1 MLTDAKYEDYNKSDD
16 GDVIIQSKYK
26 GDTSSLFS
34 SQSIVKS
41 DDESCMRQY
50 KLRKVK
56 KIVAKCRSR
65 KIKFDKYFVNL
76 SYHLTQGEDS
86 LSMAE
91 LEKLRVECNEAL
103 GSDYCSTESS
113 SSNSSAEKKKTQRK
127 KEKLSYLIS
136 TTSTDSVSGCE
147 GGIFTSPILAP
158 QSYGIKPI
166 YRPQP
171 FPTYQ
176 TQFGI
181 SGPISR
187 TFPLFAT
194 DSSSLASFA
203 TTFGSQ
209 HVNLDFGQPS
219 LSSTPSP
226 QSTPYPSP
234 SVTPD
239 ETPLFS
245 NSGIPK
251 EEVCK

>member
-1 MLTDAKYEDYNKSDD
+1 MPHEKNQ
-16 GDVIIQSKYK
+16 I
-26 GDTSSLFS
+26 
-34 SQSIVKS
+34 
-41 DDESCMRQY
+41 
-50 KLRKVK
+50 
-56 KIVAKCRSR
+56 
-65 KIKFDKYFVNL
+65 DKYFVNL
-76 SYHLTQGEDS
+76 SYQLTQDEDS

-113 SSNSSAEKKKTQRK
+113 SSDSSAEKKKTQCK
-127 KEKLSYLIS
+127 KKKLSYLIS

-166 YRPQP
+166 YCPQP

-176 TQFGI
+176 TQFRI
-181 SGPISR
+181 SGPISH

-219 LSSTPSP
+219 LSSSPSP

-234 SVTPD
+234 SVTSD
-239 ETPLFS
+239 KTPLFS
-245 NSGIPK
+245 NSGIPN

>member
-1 MLTDAKYEDYNKSDD
+1 MTHD
-16 GDVIIQSKYK
+16 
-26 GDTSSLFS
+26 
-34 SQSIVKS
+34 
-41 DDESCMRQY
+41 
-50 KLRKVK
+50 
-56 KIVAKCRSR
+56 
-65 KIKFDKYFVNL
+65 
-76 SYHLTQGEDS
+76 EDS

-103 GSDYCSTESS
+103 GSDYCSSESS
-113 SSNSSAEKKKTQRK
+113 SSDSSAEKKKTQCK
-127 KEKLSYLIS
+127 KKKLSYLIS

-147 GGIFTSPILAP
+147 EGIFTSPILAP

-209 HVNLDFGQPS
+209 DVNLDFGQPS
-219 LSSTPSP
+219 LSSTPSLSQLHIHHQVSP
-226 QSTPYPSP
+226 QMK
-234 SVTPD
+234 
-239 ETPLFS
+239 PLYSQIPEYQMKRFVN
-245 NSGIPK
+245 NSK
-251 EEVCK
+251 T

>member
-1 MLTDAKYEDYNKSDD
+1 MLTDAKYEDSNKSDD
-16 GDVIIQSKYK
+16 GDVIIQSEYE

-41 DDESCMRQY
+41 DDESRMRQY

-76 SYHLTQGEDS
+76 SYQLVQDEDS

-91 LEKLRVECNEAL
+91 LEKLRVECNEVL
-103 GSDYCSTESS
+103 GSNYCSTESS
-113 SSNSSAEKKKTQRK
+113 SSDSSAEKKKTQCK
-127 KEKLSYLIS
+127 KKKLSYLIS
-136 TTSTDSVSGCE
+136 TTSTDSVHGCD
-147 GGIFTSPILAP
+147 GGIFTSPIIAP

-166 YRPQP
+166 YHPQP
-171 FPTYQ
+171 FQTYQ
-176 TQFGI
+176 PQFGI
-181 SGPISR
+181 SGPISH

-209 HVNLDFGQPS
+209 NVNLDFGQLS

-234 SVTPD
+234 NVTPD

-245 NSGIPK
+245 NSGIPN

>member
-1 MLTDAKYEDYNKSDD
+1 MLTDAKSEESDKSDD
-16 GDVIIQSKYK
+16 GDVMNQREYE

-34 SQSIVKS
+34 SQSIKS
-41 DDESCMRQY
+41 DDESRMQQY

-56 KIVAKCRSR
+56 KIVAKCHSK
-65 KIKFDKYFVNL
+65 KIKFDKHFVTL
-76 SYHLTQGEDS
+76 SYQLAVDADS
-86 LSMAE
+86 LSMAQ

-103 GSDYCSTESS
+103 GSDYCLTDSS
-113 SSNSSAEKKKTQRK
+113 SSDSSTEKKKAQRK
-127 KEKLSYLIS
+127 KKKLLYLKS
-136 TTSTDSVSGCE
+136 TPSTDSVSACDVGL
-147 GGIFTSPILAP
+147 FTSAIIAP

-166 YRPQP
+166 YHPQP
-171 FPTYQ
+171 FQTYQ
-176 TQFGI
+176 PQFRI
-181 SGPISR
+181 TGPISR
-187 TFPLFAT
+187 TYPSFAT

-203 TTFGSQ
+203 AIFGSQ
-209 HVNLDFGQPS
+209 NLHLDFGQPS

-245 NSGIPK
+245 NSRIPN

>member
-1 MLTDAKYEDYNKSDD
+1 M
-16 GDVIIQSKYK
+16 Q
-26 GDTSSLFS
+26 
-34 SQSIVKS
+34 
-41 DDESCMRQY
+41 QY

-56 KIVAKCRSR
+56 KIVAKCRNK

-76 SYHLTQGEDS
+76 SFELAENEDS
-86 LSMAE
+86 LSMAQ
-91 LEKLRVECNEAL
+91 LEQLRVECNEAL
-103 GSDYCSTESS
+103 GSDYCSTDSS
-113 SSNSSAEKKKTQRK
+113 SSDSSNEKKKPQRK
-127 KEKLSYLIS
+127 KRKLSYLKS
-136 TTSTDSVSGCE
+136 TPSTDSLRSCQVDL
-147 GGIFTSPILAP
+147 FTSSMMSP

-171 FPTYQ
+171 FQTYP

-187 TFPLFAT
+187 TFPSFAT

-209 HVNLDFGQPS
+209 NVNLDFGQPS
-219 LSSTPSP
+219 LSSSPSP
-226 QSTPYPSP
+226 HSTPYPSP
-234 SVTPD
+234 SHTPD

-245 NSGIPK
+245 NSGIPT

>member
-1 MLTDAKYEDYNKSDD
+1 MLTDAKYEDSNKSDD
-16 GDVIIQSKYK
+16 GDVIIQSKYE

-41 DDESCMRQY
+41 DDESRMRQY

-56 KIVAKCRSR
+56 KIVAKCRIR

-76 SYHLTQGEDS
+76 SYQLAEDEDS
-86 LSMAE
+86 LSMAQ

-103 GSDYCSTESS
+103 RSDYCSTESS
-113 SSNSSAEKKKTQRK
+113 SSDSSTEKKKPQHK
-127 KEKLSYLIS
+127 KKKLSYLIS
-136 TTSTDSVSGCE
+136 TPSIDSVRGCDM
-147 GGIFTSPILAP
+147 GLFTSPIIAP
-158 QSYGIKPI
+158 QSYGIKLI
-166 YRPQP
+166 YCPQP
-171 FPTYQ
+171 FQTYQ
-176 TQFGI
+176 PQFRI

-187 TFPLFAT
+187 TFPSFAT
-194 DSSSLASFA
+194 DSSSLSSFA
-203 TTFGSQ
+203 TIFGSQ
-209 HVNLDFGQPS
+209 NVNLDFGQPS

-245 NSGIPK
+245 NSRIPN

>member
-1 MLTDAKYEDYNKSDD
+1 MAQD
-16 GDVIIQSKYK
+16 
-26 GDTSSLFS
+26 
-34 SQSIVKS
+34 
-41 DDESCMRQY
+41 
-50 KLRKVK
+50 
-56 KIVAKCRSR
+56 
-65 KIKFDKYFVNL
+65 
-76 SYHLTQGEDS
+76 EDS

-113 SSNSSAEKKKTQRK
+113 LSDSSAEKKKTQHK
-127 KEKLSYLIS
+127 KKKLSYLIS
-136 TTSTDSVSGCE
+136 TTSTDSVSVGDR
-147 GGIFTSPILAP
+147 GIFTSPIIAP

-171 FPTYQ
+171 FPIYQ

-181 SGPISR
+181 SGPISH
-187 TFPLFAT
+187 TFPSFVT

-209 HVNLDFGQPS
+209 NVNLDFGQPS

-226 QSTPYPSP
+226 QSTSYPSP

-239 ETPLFS
+239 KTPLFL
-245 NSGIPK
+245 NSGIPN

>member
-1 MLTDAKYEDYNKSDD
+1 MRNMKIITRVMMVMLSFRANT
-16 GDVIIQSKYK
+16 K
-26 GDTSSLFS
+26 GTLLPYFPHKALLNLMMKVACGNTNCD
-34 SQSIVKS
+34 
-41 DDESCMRQY
+41 
-50 KLRKVK
+50 KVK
-56 KIVAKCRSR
+56 KIVAKCCTR

-76 SYHLTQGEDS
+76 SYQLTHDEDS

-103 GSDYCSTESS
+103 GSDYCSSESS
-113 SSNSSAEKKKTQRK
+113 ASDSSAEKKKTQCK
-127 KEKLSYLIS
+127 KKKLSYLIS

-158 QSYGIKPI
+158 QSDGIKPI

-181 SGPISR
+181 SGPISGP
-187 TFPLFAT
+187 FPLFAT

-226 QSTPYPSP
+226 QSNLYPSP

-245 NSGIPK
+245 NSGIPN

>member
-16 GDVIIQSKYK
+16 GDVIIQSEYK

-34 SQSIVKS
+34 LQSIVKS
-41 DDESCMRQY
+41 DDESRMRQY

-65 KIKFDKYFVNL
+65 KIKFDKYLVNL
-76 SYHLTQGEDS
+76 SYQLTQDEDS

-113 SSNSSAEKKKTQRK
+113 SSDSSAEKKKTQCK
-127 KEKLSYLIS
+127 KKKLLYLIS

-166 YRPQP
+166 YHPQP
-171 FPTYQ
+171 FLTYQ

-209 HVNLDFGQPS
+209 HVNLDFRQPS

-226 QSTPYPSP
+226 QSIPYPSP
-234 SVTPD
+234 SVTQD

-245 NSGIPK
+245 NSGIPN

>member
-1 MLTDAKYEDYNKSDD
+1 M
-16 GDVIIQSKYK
+16 
-26 GDTSSLFS
+26 
-34 SQSIVKS
+34 
-41 DDESCMRQY
+41 
-50 KLRKVK
+50 
-56 KIVAKCRSR
+56 
-65 KIKFDKYFVNL
+65 
-76 SYHLTQGEDS
+76 TQDEDS

-113 SSNSSAEKKKTQRK
+113 SSDSSAEKKKTQRK
-127 KEKLSYLIS
+127 KRKLSYLKS
-136 TTSTDSVSGCE
+136 TPSTDSLRSCQVDLL
-147 GGIFTSPILAP
+147 TSSMMSP

-245 NSGIPK
+245 NSGIPN

>member
-1 MLTDAKYEDYNKSDD
+1 MVMLSFKANT
-16 GDVIIQSKYK
+16 K
-26 GDTSSLFS
+26 GTLLPYFP
-34 SQSIVKS
+34 
-41 DDESCMRQY
+41 
-50 KLRKVK
+50 RKALNLMMKVTCGNTLWSVK
-56 KIVAKCRSR
+56 KIVAKCRIK

-76 SYHLTQGEDS
+76 SYQLAENEDS
-86 LSMAE
+86 LSMAQ

-113 SSNSSAEKKKTQRK
+113 SSDSSSEKKKPQHK
-127 KEKLSYLIS
+127 KKKLSYLKS
-136 TTSTDSVSGCE
+136 TPSTDSLHGCDVDL
-147 GGIFTSPILAP
+147 FTSAIIAP

-171 FPTYQ
+171 FQTYQ

-181 SGPISR
+181 SGPMSH
-187 TFPLFAT
+187 TFPSFVT
-194 DSSSLASFA
+194 DSSSLSCFA

-209 HVNLDFGQPS
+209 NVNLDFGQPS

-239 ETPLFS
+239 KTPLFS
-245 NSGIPK
+245 NSRIPN

>member
-1 MLTDAKYEDYNKSDD
+1 MLTDAKYEDSKKSDD
-16 GDVIIQSKYK
+16 GDVIIQSEYE

-41 DDESCMRQY
+41 DDESHMRQY

-56 KIVAKCRSR
+56 KIVAKCRIR

-76 SYHLTQGEDS
+76 SYQLAQDEDS

-103 GSDYCSTESS
+103 GSDYRSTESS
-113 SSNSSAEKKKTQRK
+113 LSDSSAEKKKTQRK
-127 KEKLSYLIS
+127 KKKLSYLIS
-136 TTSTDSVSGCE
+136 TTSTDSVSGCDR
-147 GGIFTSPILAP
+147 GIFTSPIIAP

-166 YRPQP
+166 CHPQP
-171 FPTYQ
+171 FQTYQ
-176 TQFGI
+176 AQFRI
-181 SGPISR
+181 SGPISH
-187 TFPLFAT
+187 TFPSFVT

-209 HVNLDFGQPS
+209 NVNLDFGQPL

-239 ETPLFS
+239 ETPLFL
-245 NSGIPK
+245 NSGIPN

>member
-16 GDVIIQSKYK
+16 GDAIIQSEYE

-41 DDESCMRQY
+41 DDESHMWQY

-56 KIVAKCRSR
+56 KIVAKCHIR

-76 SYHLTQGEDS
+76 SYQLARDEDS

-103 GSDYCSTESS
+103 GSDYCSTDSS
-113 SSNSSAEKKKTQRK
+113 SSDSSAEKKKTQRK
-127 KEKLSYLIS
+127 KKKLSYLIS
-136 TTSTDSVSGCE
+136 TTSTDSVSGCD
-147 GGIFTSPILAP
+147 GGIFTSAILSP

-166 YRPQP
+166 FHPQP

-181 SGPISR
+181 SGPISC
-187 TFPLFAT
+187 TFPSFAT

-203 TTFGSQ
+203 TTFGSE

-219 LSSTPSP
+219 LSSTLSP
-226 QSTPYPSP
+226 QSTAYPSP

-245 NSGIPK
+245 NSGIPN